1 MDASNAVQFG
11 VLLRQARKRKG
22 WSQAELAGDK
32 YTGSY
37 ISHLESGRRAATP
50 EVIEFL
56 CRQLGVPPEEWGLVP
71 GGQAVAQPSSAMED
85 LLLAE
90 RAWSERDWAAA
101 IKHATRAVE
110 IAERS
115 HDQGRH
121 WEALYV
127 LAQANFA
134 SGNFAEAADLA
145 EQLAEHETGGRLP
158 VARAQALSLASF
170 AHRSADRLGWAVA
183 FAARAVEAASAAPP
197 VVLSDALMALVSAMT
212 EAGHSPAESRPY
224 LDRLAAVEPELSSDH
239 AKGMVE
245 WTLGTAAIVAGEP
258 ASGVGHFERALSLL
272 DSRRDVRLW
281 LRLQRSFA
289 EAKVDAGLLDG
300 VAQMLQNASVGLSLV
315 GNKHDLAELRQAEAK
330 LALATGEPERAVELM
345 EAVLADPVLG
355 APDVSHGF
363 TRLVLAN
370 AYSALNKVGP
380 AREQYAAAAIALE
393 NEGRLRTA
401 LRAWRQASE
410 LEEIVD

>member
-1 MDASNAVQFG
+1 MDASNATQFG

-56 CRQLGVPPEEWGLVP
+56 CRQLGVPPEEWGLTP
-71 GGQAVAQPSSAMED
+71 GGQVSHQPSSAMED

-90 RAWSERDWAAA
+90 RAWSERDWSAA

-110 IAERS
+110 IAERT

-134 SGNFAEAADLA
+134 SGNFAEAAELA

-197 VVLSDALMALVSAMT
+197 VVLSDALMALVSAMI
-212 EAGHSPAESRPY
+212 EAGHSPEESQPY
-224 LDRLAAVEPELSSDH
+224 LDRLEAVEPELSSDH

-245 WTLGTAAIVAGEP
+245 WTLGTASIVAGKP
-258 ASGVGHFERALSLL
+258 ADSVAHFERALALL

-300 VAQMLQNASVGLSLV
+300 VEQMLQSAAVGLSLV

-330 LALATGEPERAVELM
+330 LAMASGDPERACQLM
-345 EAVLADPVLG
+345 ESVLADPVLG
-355 APDVSHGF
+355 APEVSHGF
-363 TRLVLAN
+363 TRLVLAG
-370 AYSALNKVGP
+370 AYSALGKVGP
-380 AREQYAAAAIALE
+380 AREQYTAAAIALE
-393 NEGRLRTA
+393 NEGRLRAA
-401 LRAWRQASE
+401 LHAWRQASE
-410 LEEIVD
+410 LKEVLD

>member
-56 CRQLGVPPEEWGLVP
+56 CRQLGVPPEEWGLTA
-71 GGQAVAQPSSAMED
+71 GGQVPQPPSSAMED

-90 RAWSERDWAAA
+90 RAWSERDWAGA
-101 IKHATRAVE
+101 IKYATRAIE
-110 IAERS
+110 IAERT

-134 SGNFAEAADLA
+134 SGNFAEAAELA
-145 EQLAEHETGGRLP
+145 EQLAEHETGSRLP

-183 FAARAVEAASAAPP
+183 FAARAVEAANAAPP

-212 EAGHSPAESRPY
+212 EAGHSLTESRPY
-224 LDRLAAVEPELSSDH
+224 LDRLEAVEPELSSDH

-245 WTLGTAAIVAGEP
+245 WTLGAVAIASGEP
-258 ASGVGHFERALSLL
+258 EAGVPHFEKALSLV

-281 LRLQRSFA
+281 LRLQRTFA
-289 EAKVDAGLLDG
+289 EAKVDAGILDG
-300 VAQMLQNASVGLSLV
+300 VPEMLQSASVGLSLV

-330 LALATGEPERAVELM
+330 LALATGDPQRAAELM
-345 EAVLADPVLG
+345 ESVLADPALG
-355 APDVSHGF
+355 APDVSHGS
-363 TRLVLAN
+363 TRLVLAH
-370 AYSALNKVGP
+370 AYAALNRVGQ
-380 AREQYAAAAIALE
+380 AREQFAQAAIALE

-410 LEEIVD
+410 LKEVLD

>member
-1 MDASNAVQFG
+1 MDASNAAQFG

-56 CRQLGVPPEEWGLVP
+56 CRQLGVPPEEWGLSAS
-71 GGQAVAQPSSAMED
+71 GQGMAPPSSAMED

-90 RAWSERDWAAA
+90 RAWSERDWAGA
-101 IKHATRAVE
+101 IKHATKAVE
-110 IAERS
+110 IAERT

-134 SGNFAEAADLA
+134 SGNFAETAELA

-197 VVLSDALMALVSAMT
+197 VVLSDALMALVSAMV
-212 EAGHSPAESRPY
+212 EAGHSQAESRPY
-224 LDRLAAVEPELSSDH
+224 LDRLEAVEPELSSDH

-245 WTLGTAAIVAGEP
+245 WTLGTAAIAGGEP
-258 ASGVGHFERALSLL
+258 ESGVGHFEKALSLL

-289 EAKVDAGLLDG
+289 EAKVDAGFLDG
-300 VAQMLQNASVGLSLV
+300 VEQMLQSAAVGLSLV
-315 GNKHDLAELRQAEAK
+315 GNKHDLVELRQAEAK
-330 LALATGEPERAVELM
+330 LALATGEPERAAELL
-345 EAVLADPVLG
+345 EAVLADPSLG
-355 APDVSHGF
+355 APDVSHGA

-370 AYSALNKVGP
+370 SYAALNKIGQ
-380 AREQYAAAAIALE
+380 AKEQYAAAAIALE
-393 NEGRLRTA
+393 NEGRLRSA

-410 LEEIVD
+410 LKEVLD